1 MYNTVILQHTV
12 TVCFSK
18 KNLLFILCVLLNPVN
33 IVRYCAFIFKICNS
47 FLKIKL
53 FHYGLGDRTLDA
65 LAKFLE
71 DGGLTE
77 QPPKKDGKKDEE
89 DVVVEVEDEV
99 VEVEDEDE
107 PPKPKDEL

>member
-1 MYNTVILQHTV
+1 MLSFAKFVNT
-12 TVCFSK
+12 
-18 KNLLFILCVLLNPVN
+18 
-33 IVRYCAFIFKICNS
+33 
-47 FLKIKL
+47 FLKIML
-53 FHYGLGDRTLDA
+53 FHYGSGDRTLDA

-77 QPPKKDGKKDEE
+77 QPPKEDGKKEEE

-107 PPKPKDEL
+107 KEPPKSKDEL

>member
-1 MYNTVILQHTV
+1 MYSTFKEDILPSSMS
-12 TVCFSK
+12 TVCK
-18 KNLLFILCVLLNPVN
+18 KP
-33 IVRYCAFIFKICNS
+33 IFYQIFAKICNT

-71 DGGLTE
+71 DGGRKE
-77 QPPKKDGKKDEE
+77 QKDGKKEDGTKEEE

-99 VEVEDEDE
+99 MEVEDEEE
-107 PPKPKDEL
+107 PPKAKDEL

>member
-1 MYNTVILQHTV
+1 MYS
-12 TVCFSK
+12 TVCLIK
-18 KNLLFILCVLLNPVN
+18 KTYFYLIWICVLLNLGNLVS
-33 IVRYCAFIFKICNS
+33 YCAFIFKICKS

-53 FHYGLGDRTLDA
+53 FYYGLGDRTLEA

-71 DGGLTE
+71 NGGLTE
-77 QPPKKDGKKDEE
+77 QPPKEDGKKEDGTKEEE

-107 PPKPKDEL
+107 PPKSKDEL